1 MSINECKNY
10 GKVESE
16 KSRKIGGIIG
26 WHRGGKAEIKNTSN
40 YGDITSNYENA
51 GSNFSG
57 GIIGFVGGANWE
69 FNLDVDILNC
79 VNFGNV
85 SSLITNRDGGLIGR
99 QDTCCA
105 QIYVTV
111 KNFYNV
117 GKIKSGN
124 IIGEIAY
131 TSRTET
137 KTEFENVYY
146 IKEPAIGRGSL
157 TSGEATLK
165 SHDKIKS
172 QSFVDLL
179 NQNIGENSD
188 WKKWKLG
195 EKGYP
200 EIDL

>member
-10 GKVESE
+10 GKIESE
-16 KSRKIGGIIG
+16 KNRSIGGIIG
-26 WHRGGKAEIKNTSN
+26 WCRGGKAEIKNTSN
-40 YGDITSNYENA
+40 YGDIVSFYLNA
-51 GSNFSG
+51 G
-57 GIIGFVGGANWE
+57 GIIGIVAGAGWDA
-69 FNLDVDILNC
+69 NLDVDILNC

-85 SSLITNRDGGLIGR
+85 SSSTSNRVGGLLGS
-99 QDTCCA
+99 QDTTCA

-146 IKEPAIGRGSL
+146 IKEPAIGSGSL
-157 TSGEATLK
+157 TNGEATLK
-165 SHDKIKS
+165 SQDEIKS